1 MWTSESLVLDSWS
14 GGHMKSLLVHWLS
27 TDRWH
32 QVAMA
37 PVSLPVTFFFKVMRV
52 KGAPDMVWHR
62 GNQLW
67 ACTPLFPGG
76 LQGKGEEGSNI
87 WGGWSLGSPLLS

>member
-37 PVSLPVTFFFKVMRV
+37 PVSLPVTFFLR
-52 KGAPDMVWHR
+52 
-62 GNQLW
+62 
-67 ACTPLFPGG
+67 
-76 LQGKGEEGSNI
+76 
-87 WGGWSLGSPLLS
+87 